1 VANKQPNAFDVHI
14 GKRIRTA
21 RILIGMSQER
31 LGALLGV
38 TFQQIQ
44 KYERGFNRIGA
55 GRLYDVAAILNVPV
69 GFFYQDLD
77 HTVVEP
83 PRPAAEPSAV
93 KRFLASAEGLE
104 LALAFQRIKDA
115 KVRRR
120 ILHLMRSLAAEPNGE
135 EEPPPSEQGKL

>member
-1 VANKQPNAFDVHI
+1 MANKQPNAFDVHI

-55 GRLYDVAAILNVPV
+55 GRLYDVAAILNVPI
-69 GFFYQDLD
+69 GFFYQDLE
-77 HTVVEP
+77 HTTVEH

-120 ILHLMRSLAAEPNGE
+120 MLHLMRSLAAEPDADKGTAD
-135 EEPPPSEQGKL
+135 SDEQS

>member
-1 VANKQPNAFDVHI
+1 MANKQPNAFDVHI

-31 LGALLGV
+31 LGSLLGV

-55 GRLYDVAAILNVPV
+55 GRLYDVAAILNVPIS
-69 GFFYQDLD
+69 FFYQDLE
-77 HTVVEP
+77 HATVEH
-83 PRPAAEPSAV
+83 PRPTAEPSAV

-120 ILHLMRSLAAEPNGE
+120 MLHLMRSLAAD
-135 EEPPPSEQGKL
+135 QDADK

>member
-31 LGALLGV
+31 LGSLLGV

-55 GRLYDVAAILNVPV
+55 GRLYDVAAFLNVPIS
-69 GFFYQDLD
+69 FFYQDLE
-77 HTVVEP
+77 HTALEQ

-93 KRFLASAEGLE
+93 KRFLASGEGLE

-120 ILHLMRSLAAEPNGE
+120 MLHLMRSLAAEPDGDNGTTKSD
-135 EEPPPSEQGKL
+135 EPS